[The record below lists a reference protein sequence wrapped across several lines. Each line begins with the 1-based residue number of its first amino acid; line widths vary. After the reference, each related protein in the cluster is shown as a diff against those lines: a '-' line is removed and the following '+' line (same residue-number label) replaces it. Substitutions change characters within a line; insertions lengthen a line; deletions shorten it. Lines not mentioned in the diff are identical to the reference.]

1 MLLETK
7 VVPLHAMEAYKG
19 GGGRD
24 IATLIFN
31 LGAGWT

>member
-7 VVPLHAMEAYKG
+7 VVLLHAMEAYNG

-24 IATLIFN
+24 IAPLIFN
-31 LGAGWT
+31 LDAGWT